1 MRRYLFYFVL
11 ASLFSFLQLE
21 AVIEE
26 CPTFQ
31 KLTKL
36 SYTPQSHLLLLDID
50 NTLLHPNQMIGS
62 QEWFYFYLQRSF
74 DRQGVKEEVKQYA
87 IDLCTA
93 INLVSSVHPV
103 EKITPEVILRL
114 QKQKVCIIGFTT
126 RGHSMA
132 TATCRQLNSLGLNL
146 EKTAPTQ
153 VRFSLTKVPEVYFQ
167 NGVLYTSGANKGQA
181 LLEFLSQ
188 LSFRPSQIIYINDKK
203 EPLEGVESMLL
214 KEISFLGLRYS
225 AADRY
230 QEDFSEQV
238 SDVELEN
245 FSRLL
250 NDQEAQKI
258 ATLGDYKANGS

>member
-1 MRRYLFYFVL
+1 MRRHFCYFIFVC
-11 ASLFSFLQLE
+11 LFSFLQLE
-21 AVIEE
+21 AIIEE

-36 SYTPQSHLLLLDID
+36 SYTPQSHIVLLDID
-50 NTLLHPNQMIGS
+50 NTLFHPNQMIGS

-74 DRQGVKEEVKQYA
+74 DRQGVNEEVKQYA
-87 IDLCTA
+87 IDLCAA
-93 INLVSSVHPV
+93 INLVSVVHPV
-103 EKITPEVILRL
+103 EKITPEVILSL
-114 QKQKVCIIGFTT
+114 QKQKVCMIGFTT

-153 VRFSLTKVPEVYFQ
+153 VQFSLTKVPEVYFQ
-167 NGVLYTSGANKGQA
+167 NGVLYTSGANKGKA

-203 EPLEGVESMLL
+203 EPLEEVESMLL

-230 QEDFSEQV
+230 QGDFSEQV
-238 SDVELEN
+238 ADVELAN

-250 NDQEAQKI
+250 NDQEAKKM
-258 ATLGDYKANGS
+258 ATVEDYRANGS